1 MIVQRDLGNPAN
13 ALLPKNTLR
22 AAGALTAAAALAR
35 G

>member
-1 MIVQRDLGNPAN
+1 MRY
-13 ALLPKNTLR
+13 LPKNTLR

>member
-1 MIVQRDLGNPAN
+1 MIVQRDLGDARMRY
-13 ALLPKNTLR
+13 LPKNTLR